1 MAQQDRERGE
11 RIAELR
17 KACGYTSADK
27 LASAL
32 EVNYRS
38 VQNWE
43 AGKGISEDN
52 VKDLAE
58 LLNVSREFILY
69 GVAETPD
76 VMAAVNGSGEVQVQ
90 LDRIE
95 RKLDEL
101 LRRRDETGGRS
112 PETDEADHRPT
123 PPRLRRKPQ
132 APRGPRKKAGGS

>member
-17 KACGYTSADK
+17 KAAGYTSADK

-32 EVNYRS
+32 DVNYRS

-52 VKDLAE
+52 VKDLAD
-58 LLNVSREFILY
+58 LLQVTREFILY
-69 GVAETPD
+69 GAAETPD
-76 VMAAVNGSGEVQVQ
+76 LMSAVNGDVQAQ

-95 RKLDEL
+95 RKLNEL
-101 LRRRDETGGRS
+101 LRRQAGTSADESG
-112 PETDEADHRPT
+112 ETTRQPT
-123 PPRLRRKPQ
+123 PLRRRRNPQ